1 MLPNEESS
9 TEFISIPFVRLM
21 QENYEEMKKA
31 FYAHATKRDDNL
43 CTQNK
48 RINDSVKY
56 IKQYNN
62 ETNIYLRFNNNFP
75 IFYRY
80 VFRIQYW

>member
-9 TEFISIPFVRLM
+9 TDFISMPFVRLM
-21 QENYEEMKKA
+21 KENYEELEKA

-56 IKQYNN
+56 K
-62 ETNIYLRFNNNFP
+62 T
-75 IFYRY
+75 
-80 VFRIQYW
+80 IQQRNKHLFTFQQ